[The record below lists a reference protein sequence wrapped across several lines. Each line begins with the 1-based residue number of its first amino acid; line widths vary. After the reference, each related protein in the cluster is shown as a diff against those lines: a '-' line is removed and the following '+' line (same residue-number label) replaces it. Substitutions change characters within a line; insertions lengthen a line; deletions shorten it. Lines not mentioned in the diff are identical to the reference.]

1 MATENSKCFCTIIT
15 ANYLP
20 YVLALNESLLQF
32 DASIRLNVLIS
43 DKNETDSGAVSEFPN
58 ICFFFADDI
67 CRGGISKKIKDK
79 YQKTDMDAFRWS
91 MKPVFMRYLILE
103 KGFEKVI
110 YIDCDVHFYGDWA
123 FLFDALDRSNML
135 LSPHWRSSDPEKDFS
150 NFILLYTSGLYNGG
164 FVAANQKAIDALDW
178 WAGACEFICVKDAS
192 KGQYVDQT
200 HLNLLPIYFDKV
212 EVLKH
217 RGCNVANWNQ
227 MECRRIRGSDNKV
240 RINGETPIVFI
251 HFTKSTVRGILSGND
266 FELNEY
272 LRKYAKRMSRY
283 GIDIQAS
290 AGVDGAADKKR
301 TSRFFNSPFFK
312 KLDKN
317 GLIKKRI
324 QQLAQRLFP

>member
-15 ANYLP
+15 ADYLP

-43 DKNETDSGAVSEFPN
+43 DKNQIASGTANELPN

-67 CRGGISKKIKDK
+67 CKEGVAGKIQDK
-79 YQKTDMDAFRWS
+79 YRKTDMDAFRWS
-91 MKPVFMRYLILE
+91 MKPVFMRYLIKE
-103 KGFEKVI
+103 KGYGKVI
-110 YIDCDVHFYGDWA
+110 YVDSDVHFFGDYT
-123 FLFDALDRSNML
+123 FLFDALDQSNML
-135 LSPHWRSSDPEKDFS
+135 LSPHWRSSDPYVDSS
-150 NFILLYTSGLYNGG
+150 NFMHLYNAGLYNGG
-164 FVAANQKAIDALDW
+164 FVGVNASAADTLDW
-178 WAGACEFICVKDAS
+178 WAMACEFICIKDAA

-227 MECRRIRGSDNKV
+227 LECRRIRGDDNQV
-240 RINGETPIVFI
+240 RINGDTPIIFI
-251 HFTKSTVRGILSGND
+251 HFTKSTIRGILSGKD

-272 LRKYAKRMSRY
+272 LHKYAEKMNRY
-283 GIDIQAS
+283 GIDIQAL
-290 AGVDGAADKKR
+290 AGVDAVAGKKQPA
-301 TSRFFNSPFFK
+301 RFFNRPFFK
-312 KLDKN
+312 KLDRN
-317 GLIKKRI
+317 SLIIKQI